1 VLVPVTLLY
10 RYRLYITSERK
21 TSVAV
26 LTVLLM
32 KMQVFWD
39 KKLCPLTNT
48 Q

>member
-1 VLVPVTLLY
+1 MTD
-10 RYRLYITSERK
+10 IK

-39 KKLCPLTNT
+39 RKLCPLTNT
-48 Q
+48 QRCL